1 VSLATTAAAGSL
13 WLLVGLIAYVTSAA
27 VVLFYLP
34 PADRVASERVADVA
48 FAFTLPL
55 VIVVAWINGARNRS

>member
-1 VSLATTAAAGSL
+1 
-13 WLLVGLIAYVTSAA
+13 LIAYVTSAA

-55 VIVVAWINGARNRS
+55 VIVVAWINGARNRY